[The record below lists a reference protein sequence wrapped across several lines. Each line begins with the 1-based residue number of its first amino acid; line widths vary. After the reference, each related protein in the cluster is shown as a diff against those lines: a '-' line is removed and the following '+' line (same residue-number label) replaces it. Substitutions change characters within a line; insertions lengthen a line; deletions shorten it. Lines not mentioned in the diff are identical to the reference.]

1 MLITDRKELLLL
13 LAVLQDEIDFF
24 LKSANADPT
33 EADERICSEFFR
45 AISCFLE
52 KAAEKE
58 FRQFKDAAWMIL
70 INQLHISNLVSEL
83 QVDVQVFTT
92 TLKLTPAKIDNLAR
106 AEFLECIFDFLEQS
120 IRFIEEPQDDY
131 SPPPA
136 HPTLAA
142 HLPCQYPN
150 LSANHADAA
159 CNYANCKASSPNAPA
174 GCSDPSLKPDNLL
187 RWWKRKPKLP
197 IHSKP
202 SAHSLRFLAYVSY

>member
-33 EADERICSEFFR
+33 EADERTCSEFFR

-70 INQLHISNLVSEL
+70 INQLHISNLVSDL
-83 QVDVQVFTT
+83 QADVQLFTT
-92 TLKLTPAKIDNLAR
+92 TLKLTPEKIDNLAR
-106 AEFLECIFDFLEQS
+106 AEFLGCIFDFLERS
-120 IRFIEEPQDDY
+120 IKFIGEPQDDY
-131 SPPPA
+131 SPPPTT
-136 HPTLAA
+136 HPTLASY
-142 HLPCQYPN
+142 LPCQYPN
-150 LSANHADAA
+150 LSANHSDAV
-159 CNYANCKASSPNAPA
+159 CNCASCKASSPNAFA
-174 GCSDPSLKPDNLL
+174 GCSDPSLESDHLL

-197 IHSKP
+197 IRSKP
-202 SAHSLRFLAYVSY
+202 SAHSLAHVSY